1 MLEIRCILNFDKRD
15 EVLVKCE
22 DKSTVCNFRASVCF
36 RLGLGLPCFRLSKE
50 YSEED
55 T

>member
-22 DKSTVCNFRASVCF
+22 DKSTVGNLRASVCF
-36 RLGLGLPCFRLSKE
+36 RLGLGLPFFRLSKG
-50 YSEED
+50 YGEED